1 MKVMKKIC
9 GGILILA
16 GGAAALAGLLGVI
29 IEAVEIASVGLS
41 LVELIVMLIF
51 LLFTTA
57 GGGMVFAG
65 IQLIRGRRLVKF
77 RIKKVKKEKE
87 TKTEKETVNTVEV
100 RQEPPARRY
109 TLLVEDIFSVHGEG
123 CIITGIVKGD
133 TMSVGDKVWILG
145 ADGSQKAVRAGK
157 LEVFLG
163 EEVKREF
170 SAVSGTRIGFW
181 TKDAAEEDVLP
192 GSVISSVAPNVTAG
206 NGPVENPRLKGLLAG
221 RFDTD
226 VLDIAEL
233 IRRELAGNA
242 IFLVMAEFELTDAE
256 RARRMVQEN
265 SVMEFPYLNTPD
277 GEGYQP
283 VFTDWNELKAW
294 EREEGMAPSAVL
306 MGIGEVLSLIKKN
319 HVLHGLVVNPFTD
332 NLIMDRDELEML
344 YTETDTASG
353 DRMHFE
359 PVIT

>member
-1 MKVMKKIC
+1 
-9 GGILILA
+9 
-16 GGAAALAGLLGVI
+16 
-29 IEAVEIASVGLS
+29 
-41 LVELIVMLIF
+41 
-51 LLFTTA
+51 
-57 GGGMVFAG
+57 
-65 IQLIRGRRLVKF
+65 
-77 RIKKVKKEKE
+77 
-87 TKTEKETVNTVEV
+87 
-100 RQEPPARRY
+100 
-109 TLLVEDIFSVHGEG
+109 
-123 CIITGIVKGD
+123 
-133 TMSVGDKVWILG
+133 MSVGDKVWILG

-157 LEVFLG
+157 LKVFLG
-163 EEVKREF
+163 EEVKRAF
-170 SAVSGTRIGFW
+170 SAVPGTRIGFW
-181 TKDAAEEDVLP
+181 TKDASEEDVLP

-242 IFLVMAEFELTDAE
+242 MFLVMAEFELTDAE
-256 RARRMVQEN
+256 RARGIVQQN

-294 EREEGMAPSAVL
+294 EREEGNVPSAVL
-306 MGIGEVLSLIKKN
+306 MGAEEVLSLIKKN

-344 YTETDTASG
+344 
-353 DRMHFE
+353 
-359 PVIT
+359 

>member
-1 MKVMKKIC
+1 MKVIKKIC

-16 GGAAALAGLLGVI
+16 GGAAALAGLLSVI
-29 IEAVEIASVGLS
+29 TEAVEIASVGLS
-41 LVELIVMLIF
+41 WVEFIVMLIF

-77 RIKKVKKEKE
+77 RYKKVKKEKE

-145 ADGSQKAVRAGK
+145 ADGSQKAVRTGK
-157 LEVFLG
+157 LKVFLG
-163 EEVKREF
+163 EEVKRAF
-170 SAVSGTRIGFW
+170 SAESGTRIGFW
-181 TKDAAEEDVLP
+181 TKDASEEDVLP

-206 NGPVENPRLKGLLAG
+206 NGPVENPRLKGLLTG

-233 IRRELAGNA
+233 IHRELAGNA

-256 RARRMVQEN
+256 RARGMVQEN

-294 EREEGMAPSAVL
+294 ERDEGNVPSAVL
-306 MGIGEVLSLIKKN
+306 MGAEEVLSLIKKN

-344 YTETDTASG
+344 
-353 DRMHFE
+353 
-359 PVIT
+359 

>member
-1 MKVMKKIC
+1 MKVIKKIC

-16 GGAAALAGLLGVI
+16 GGAAALAGLLSVI
-29 IEAVEIASVGLS
+29 TEAVEIASVGLS
-41 LVELIVMLIF
+41 WVELIVMLIF

-65 IQLIRGRRLVKF
+65 IRLIKGRRLV
-77 RIKKVKKEKE
+77 RVRHKKVKKEKE
-87 TKTEKETVNTVEV
+87 TINTVEV

-145 ADGSQKAVRAGK
+145 ADGSQKAVRTGK
-157 LEVFLG
+157 LKVFLG
-163 EEVKREF
+163 EEVKRAF
-170 SAVSGTRIGFW
+170 SAEAGTRIGFW
-181 TKDAAEEDVLP
+181 TKDASEEDVLP

-226 VLDIAEL
+226 VLDIAEM

-242 IFLVMAEFELTDAE
+242 MFLVMAELELTDAE
-256 RARRMVQEN
+256 RARGIVQQN

-294 EREEGMAPSAVL
+294 EREEGNVPSAVL
-306 MGIGEVLSLIKKN
+306 MGAEEVLSLIKKN

-344 YTETDTASG
+344 
-353 DRMHFE
+353 
-359 PVIT
+359 